1 MKKSAVK
8 QLCLFFEQFEVD
20 YEIVSMIDEQKNQL
34 SYQSLQN
41 EKYIDNHLKEQITLI
56 SQL

>member
-20 YEIVSMIDEQKNQL
+20 YENKVSMTDKQKSV
-34 SYQSLQN
+34 SYESFQV
-41 EKYIDNHLKEQITLI
+41 
-56 SQL
+56 